1 MTEVIA
7 YIEAI
12 PVHKIE
18 EDPTFQLRLQWDP
31 ATDTSLAD
39 LAESLAGLEGLIH
52 PVVVVRLT
60 EATTF
65 GRTYA
70 LVAGHRRLAAARRL
84 GWATIPGRVLP
95 PCDLTIPLH
104 RLRLLAIAVRE
115 NTEREDLPPADRRAA
130 LQRLQALHAE
140 VYPEAVAA
148 GRGGRAA
155 GGPPRPLSFLRWAT
169 RATHLSERT
178 IRRDLR
184 GVLLSE
190 PPPAAGR
197 PAGEGTIAIQPV
209 PDISQAAQQAAMALQ
224 TLAADFTLETRA
236 RLPDPQFAALHQTL
250 ESLQVALARVW
261 PVVRVQTENPLVPFA
276 WVAQEQ
282 LATLQGTLWGLR
294 TGPPEAWATLP
305 PAVARQMH
313 TAMATLLACWQ
324 EVAPLLEARLAGTS
338 AA

>member
-1 MTEVIA
+1 MTEAISP
-7 YIEAI
+7 IEAI

-31 ATDTSLAD
+31 ATDTGLAG

-52 PVVVVRLT
+52 PVVVVRLA
-60 EATTF
+60 ESTTF

-84 GWATIPGRVLP
+84 GWPTIPGRVLP
-95 PCDLTIPLH
+95 PCDLTAPLH
-104 RLRLLAIAVRE
+104 RLHLLAIAVRE

-140 VYPEAVAA
+140 VYPEAVSS
-148 GRGGRAA
+148 GRRSGAVGGE
-155 GGPPRPLSFLRWAT
+155 PRPLSFLRWAT

-184 GVLLSE
+184 GVLLGGT
-190 PPPAAGR
+190 PPAAER
-197 PAGEGTIAIQPV
+197 PAAEDTIAMQPV

-224 TLAADFTLETRA
+224 TLAADFTPDTRA
-236 RLPDPQFAALHQTL
+236 SLPDPQFAALHQHL
-250 ESLQVALARVW
+250 EGLQAALARVW
-261 PVVRVQTENPLVPFA
+261 PVVRVQTEHPLVPFA

-282 LATLQGTLWGLR
+282 LATLRGTLWGLR

-305 PAVARQMH
+305 PTVARQMH

-324 EVAPLLEARLAGTS
+324 EVAPLLEARLHDAS